1 MKEEIL
7 SAAISQFKAQVDAI
21 MLDLNI
27 ILSVPAYTEDFATK
41 AAQKILEL
49 SIADNALRHATGLL
63 AQAMTQRLAVGLT
76 QSEDSIIKTVED
88 PTNEEEK
95 K

>member
-27 ILSVPAYTEDFATK
+27 ILSAPSNTEDFAKKT
-41 AAQKILEL
+41 AQKILEL
-49 SIADNALRHATGLL
+49 SIADNALRHATSLL
-63 AQAMTQRLAVGLT
+63 AQVMAQKLGQAITQP
-76 QSEDSIIKTVED
+76 EEE
-88 PTNEEEK
+88 PTNEEK
-95 K
+95 